1 MVLFVLLGLA
11 IQICGYVNPIKVQ
24 EQVFEPDTNVTP
36 LKINLQL
43 DTGHVRIG
51 KKIMLDKKQMKSIIN
66 NVLQKLGEKYAT
78 SDAVEFVY
86 NTGLVESKYIYL
98 KQIKGPAKGLFQCEA
113 HNCIDIIKNYLSYR
127 PELMKI
133 VAKACNV
140 DWKYFTDPQEKSWEY
155 ILTTNI
161 AAQIVFCRL
170 HYRRVPERLPKT
182 LEDQARQ
189 WKKYYNTAKG
199 RGTELH
205 FLEVVKKYG

>member
-1 MVLFVLLGLA
+1 MVLFAWFVLA
-11 IQICGYVNPIKVQ
+11 ILICGFVNQTKLL
-24 EQVFEPDTNVTP
+24 ELVFEQDTNAQQQ
-36 LKINLQL
+36 KINYQL
-43 DTGHVRIG
+43 DIGLVKNG

-78 SDAVEFVY
+78 PDAIEFVY

-127 PELMKI
+127 PELKKI